1 MTSYKMVIWDFDG
14 TLADSVSWFMPTLNQ
29 VADRHGF
36 RTVSDQEIER
46 LRGKSN
52 REIIGYL
59 GVRFWQMPAIAREM
73 RKRSAEAA
81 DSIRLFDGVPEL
93 LHSLKANRLQTAI
106 VSSNGEDT
114 VRRVLGNTASLVDH
128 YACGASLFGKS
139 AKFQSVGRQLRL
151 KPGEI
156 LAVGDDV
163 RDVEAAHQAGF
174 ASAAVTW
181 GYATEDALRRCSP
194 TFVVNTVAELAAL
207 LLDAPM
213 TFPACQ

>member
-1 MTSYKMVIWDFDG
+1 MTSYKMVICDFDG
-14 TLADSVSWFMPTLNQ
+14 TLADSAPWFMQTLNQ
-29 VADRHGF
+29 LADRHGF
-36 RTVSDQEIER
+36 RKVSDQEIEM

-52 REIIGYL
+52 REIIRYL

-81 DSIRLFDGVPEL
+81 NGIRLFDGVPEL
-93 LHSLKANRLQTAI
+93 LNSLKANGLRTAI

-114 VRRVLGNTASLVDH
+114 VRRVLGKTASLVDH
-128 YACGASLFGKS
+128 YACGASVFGKAS
-139 AKFQSVGRQLRL
+139 KFRSVGRQLRL

-156 LAVGDDV
+156 LAVGDEG

-207 LLDAPM
+207 LLGAPM
-213 TFPACQ
+213 TVPSDQ